1 MMKKD
6 TKIKPKIK
14 PVSFVLTNETDLKIL
29 DFINNNNIAFSSYVK
44 DLIVKDMRKLQ
55 ENNEIADAIN
65 NLTSAITNVIS
76 NNNISITQ
84 NNNIEDKTNIIDE
97 KINVDEEKK
106 SIIGNIL
113 NMSNK

>member
-14 PVSFVLTNETDLKIL
+14 PVSFVLTNKTDLKIL
-29 DFINNNNIAFSSYVK
+29 EFINNNNIAFSSYVK
-44 DLIVKDMRKLQ
+44 DLIIKDMRKLQ
-55 ENNEIADAIN
+55 ENNEIAEAIN

-76 NNNISITQ
+76 NNNLSITQ
-84 NNNIEDKTNIIDE
+84 NNNIEDK